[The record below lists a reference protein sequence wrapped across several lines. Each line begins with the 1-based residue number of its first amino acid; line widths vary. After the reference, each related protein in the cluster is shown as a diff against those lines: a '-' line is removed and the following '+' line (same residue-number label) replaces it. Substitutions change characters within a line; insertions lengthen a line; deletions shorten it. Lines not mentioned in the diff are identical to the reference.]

1 MMHLRKWLIK
11 LTCFIL
17 FALSVII
24 VTDWLRYPEVSAD
37 SRYAELTML
46 DGSVTTLSAL
56 SERQPLVIYYWA
68 GWCPV
73 CKLTTPLV
81 ADMATSGN
89 NVLAIALRSG
99 NDQEVRRLMS
109 GNKLQVSGINDAD
122 GELANR
128 WQITVTPTFLIVYK
142 GKVVNATSGW
152 TSRWGLQLRLWLA
165 EITV

>member
-17 FALSVII
+17 FALPVIL
-24 VTDWLRYPEVSAD
+24 VVDWLRFPELPAD
-37 SRYAELTML
+37 SAYAELTLL

-81 ADMATSGN
+81 ADMAARGN
-89 NVLAIALRSG
+89 NVLAVALRSG
-99 NDQEVRRLMS
+99 NDQQVSRLMS
-109 GNKLQVSGINDAD
+109 GYRLQASGINDAD
-122 GELANR
+122 GKLANR

-142 GKVVNATSGW
+142 GKVASATSGW
-152 TSRWGLQLRLWLA
+152 TSRWGLQFRLWLA
-165 EITV
+165 EFTF